1 MKLFN
6 QKLTIGGFL
15 GICGVCFAIIAG
27 LVLRAFGVHK
37 IIGGKVKKIKAK
49 IFDQFIFKTRG
60 S

>member
-37 IIGGKVKKIKAK
+37 IIGGKVKKIKTK
-49 IFDQFIFKTRG
+49 IFD
-60 S
+60 

>member
-15 GICGVCFAIIAG
+15 GICGICFAIIVG

-37 IIGGKVKKIKAK
+37 IIEGKIKKIKAK
-49 IFDQFIFKTRG
+49 IFD
-60 S
+60 